1 MRFRVWDKREKRM
14 NYNVRVTTTDDY
26 KKVEAVNDYHIWKEL
41 YKGQYE
47 LMQSTGL
54 VDENGEEIFE
64 GDILTDEGSFEND
77 GWDYAT
83 IEFDE
88 TDYTYYLDWKNEEIC
103 QSITECKNYS
113 VAGNIY
119 ENKDLLDDEKDY
131 FGILETNLNELARMF
146 KTIEEEKKTMNFE
159 KLKTKV
165 EEWAED
171 KDLLHEENAEK
182 QFMKFIEEVFEFKFE
197 MQGLKNYQDSCELL
211 DIEGTLGKNQMKRNM
226 QLEMGD
232 IFVTLIV
239 LCKQLGIDCVECL
252 QLAYD
257 KISKRK
263 GVTKDGIF
271 IKEEDL

>member
-83 IEFDE
+83 IEFDK
-88 TDYTYYLDWKNEEIC
+88 TDYTYYLSWKNEGIC
-103 QSITECKNYS
+103 QSITECENYS

-119 ENKDLLDDEKDY
+119 ENKDLLND
-131 FGILETNLNELARMF
+131 
-146 KTIEEEKKTMNFE
+146 
-159 KLKTKV
+159 
-165 EEWAED
+165 
-171 KDLLHEENAEK
+171 
-182 QFMKFIEEVFEFKFE
+182 
-197 MQGLKNYQDSCELL
+197 GLK
-211 DIEGTLGKNQMKRNM
+211 
-226 QLEMGD
+226 MG
-232 IFVTLIV
+232 
-239 LCKQLGIDCVECL
+239 GIDNVL
-252 QLAYD
+252 
-257 KISKRK
+257 
-263 GVTKDGIF
+263 F
-271 IKEEDL
+271 

>member
-26 KKVEAVNDYHIWKEL
+26 KKVEALNDYHIWKEL

-159 KLKTKV
+159 ELKIKV
-165 EEWAED
+165 EQWAND
-171 KDLLHEENAEK
+171 KDLLHEENADK
-182 QFMKFIEEVFEFKFE
+182 QFMKFMEEVFEFKTE
-197 MQGLKNYQDSCELL
+197 MDNYDLEL
-211 DIEGTLGKNQMKRNM
+211 GTLKTYFFKTMS
-226 QLEMGD
+226 LEMGD
-232 IFVTLIV
+232 IIVTLIV
-239 LCKQLGIDCVECL
+239 LCKQLDIDIVECL
-252 QLAYD
+252 EMAYE

-263 GVTKDGIF
+263 GKTVNGTF